1 MGKRLVK
8 EEVIMTHWKNLHDFL
23 AMGGYAT
30 TVWSSYGLVA
40 VSIGVLA
47 LSAKKRLKRLVSA
60 LKNRVENP

>member
-1 MGKRLVK
+1 
-8 EEVIMTHWKNLHDFL
+8 MTHWKNLHDFL